1 MEFGVVFG
9 VGTGIVPFV
18 DIDFRVNLG
27 LTNLY
32 ADQEI
37 LGKTIEVDASMLQFA
52 LGATYWF

>member
-1 MEFGVVFG
+1 MFG

-32 ADQEI
+32 AEQKV
-37 LGKTIEVDASMLQFA
+37 LGNTIEIDASMLQFA